1 MSDKDAFHKKHAEYS
16 KLLKYPPFTIS
27 LKKSGDFRGDILK
40 EEDRIFSEVD
50 SGNEDAWARAFST
63 MEVKWDDDIEE
74 ARLYQKRYGEDISE
88 ARKAAMK
95 LNNLTEDDQDVPL
108 FI

>member
-1 MSDKDAFHKKHAEYS
+1 MSDKDTFHEKHLEYS
-16 KLLKYPPFTIS
+16 KLTKYPPFTIS
-27 LKKSGDFRGDILK
+27 LKKAREFGNDFLK

-74 ARLYQKRYGEDISE
+74 ARLYQKRYGDNILE

-95 LNNLTEDDQDVPL
+95 LNNLTEDDKDVPL

>member
-1 MSDKDAFHKKHAEYS
+1 MSDKDTFHKKHAEYS

-27 LKKSGDFRGDILK
+27 LKKSGAFRGDLLK
-40 EEDRIFSEVD
+40 EQDRVFGEVD
-50 SGNEDAWARAFST
+50 SGNEDGWARAFST
-63 MEVKWDDDIEE
+63 AEVKWDDDIEE
-74 ARLYQKRYGEDISE
+74 ARLYQKRYGEDIGE

>member
-1 MSDKDAFHKKHAEYS
+1 MSDKDTFHEKHVEYS
-16 KLLKYPPFTIS
+16 KLQQYPPFTIS
-27 LKKSGDFRGDILK
+27 LKKVREFNEDLLK
-40 EEDRIFSEVD
+40 EENRIFAEVD

-74 ARLYQKRYGEDISE
+74 ARLYQKRYGKDVVE

-95 LNNLTEDDQDVPL
+95 LNNLTEDDEDVPL
-108 FI
+108 RF